1 MFTCFNVYSN
11 IFVCIGTTQKI
22 MGMDEA
28 MDDKQDML
36 DRVNKAV
43 RYMSFPRY
51 NTTYHQLYNVT

>member
-1 MFTCFNVYSN
+1 
-11 IFVCIGTTQKI
+11 
-22 MGMDEA
+22 MDEA

-51 NTTYHQLYNVT
+51 NTTYQQLYNVT